1 MMVDNHTYLYGAEPH
16 YQFVN
21 YGADVKCDI
30 VTGLYYRSTS
40 DPMIWIPIN
49 SEVQKSMMVNKI
61 SVDKMW
67 MKQPS
72 PEDELIHILCHCI
85 FDKREVSK
93 KYVNRI
99 GELLDV
105 VDDDT
110 VKTLMERAFYLS
122 WEKVFDTM
130 KSNPLKLYKEYIT
143 YVDY

>member
-1 MMVDNHTYLYGAEPH
+1 
-16 YQFVN
+16 
-21 YGADVKCDI
+21 
-30 VTGLYYRSTS
+30 
-40 DPMIWIPIN
+40 
-49 SEVQKSMMVNKI
+49 MMVNKI